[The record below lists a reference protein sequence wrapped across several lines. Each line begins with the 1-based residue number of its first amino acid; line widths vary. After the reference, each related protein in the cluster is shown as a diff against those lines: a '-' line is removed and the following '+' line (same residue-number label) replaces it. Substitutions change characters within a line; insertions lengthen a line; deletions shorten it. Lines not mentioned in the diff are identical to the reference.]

1 MECTLD
7 GAEVQGLYLFRLDK
21 HKKGGCGEDQTDSE
35 TDLKRVEQP
44 EVGRRGQGLS
54 RTIS

>member
-7 GAEVQGLYLFRLDK
+7 GAEVQALYLFRLDK